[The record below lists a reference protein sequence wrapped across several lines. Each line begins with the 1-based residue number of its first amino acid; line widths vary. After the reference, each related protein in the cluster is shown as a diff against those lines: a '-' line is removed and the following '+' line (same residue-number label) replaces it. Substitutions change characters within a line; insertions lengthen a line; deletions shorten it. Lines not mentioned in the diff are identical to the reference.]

1 MPQFFSLINLW
12 MSRKMPD
19 WDSKREWLSATA
31 VKFYGDSGKLTLPT
45 EIESTGWAWRP

>member
-1 MPQFFSLINLW
+1 
-12 MSRKMPD
+12 MSRNIQD

-31 VKFYGDSGKLTLPT
+31 VKVYGDSGKLTLQT